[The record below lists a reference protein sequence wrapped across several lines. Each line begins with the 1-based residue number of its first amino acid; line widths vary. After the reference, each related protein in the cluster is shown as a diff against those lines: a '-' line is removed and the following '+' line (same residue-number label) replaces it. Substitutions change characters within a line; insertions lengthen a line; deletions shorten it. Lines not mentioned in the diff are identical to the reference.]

1 MTLVVGQL
9 DFSLVGI
16 LAEISGILAIN
27 EIGIFAVS
35 TFNTDYI
42 FTKETN
48 FVRTLGVLE
57 DAGNEVIRPGITG
70 DDAQ

>member
-35 TFNTDYI
+35 TFNTGYI

-57 DAGNEVIRPGITG
+57 DAGYEIKYSSEAG
-70 DDAQ
+70 